1 MECPYNSTQSIPN
14 CHFDFSRFIDI
25 TPSISKYMSFMT
37 VLEKL
42 RKLCYYL
49 VTLRSKIYVS
59 RTLIIVI
66 LSMHPRRLRKS
77 AESRGEKEKY
87 LFYVLRRSTIFQVF
101 LICAT
106 GGQVNWYEGS
116 IIQLER
122 QNEPTI
128 GMEEYYLSL
137 PSYSLHPKL
146 LVDLFL

>member
-1 MECPYNSTQSIPN
+1 
-14 CHFDFSRFIDI
+14 
-25 TPSISKYMSFMT
+25 MSFMT

-106 GGQVNWYEGS
+106 GGQVN
-116 IIQLER
+116 
-122 QNEPTI
+122 
-128 GMEEYYLSL
+128 
-137 PSYSLHPKL
+137 
-146 LVDLFL
+146 